1 MAIKVIKQWKDFSMF
16 PYYQLTT
23 DSSSSLY
30 HQRSISIS
38 LRFVRAS
45 SNQISGRVNSYWC
58 PKSNAL
64 LTFLDP
70 KAAFFKV
77 SIIYLEYFFHFCQQK
92 ILKLVFEVSWNVL
105 SMCSGKIIY
114 HLLICIQWGRNRG
127 GSEDWSSPKFWDF
140 YRKQ

>member
-1 MAIKVIKQWKDFSMF
+1 MSIRKKIELKIFFVSKNHDNNKYIPFFLGESSWFVAAAKAREAMAIKVIKQWKDFSMF

-23 DSSSSLY
+23 DSSSSSLY

-77 SIIYLEYFFHFCQQK
+77 SIIYLEYFFHFSQQK
-92 ILKLVFEVSWNVL
+92 IS
-105 SMCSGKIIY
+105 
-114 HLLICIQWGRNRG
+114 
-127 GSEDWSSPKFWDF
+127 
-140 YRKQ
+140 